1 MSFSSLGLCDQLL
14 KTVAEQGYT
23 TPSPIQIDAI
33 PVVLSGRDV
42 MAVAHT
48 GTGKTA
54 GFTLPMLQL
63 LSERIIQAG
72 IIQNETIQNET
83 IQDRTIQDRT
93 IHQGAAL
100 EEIVYEENIKVG
112 PSLHAKCVR
121 ALVIT
126 PTRELAA
133 QVASCV
139 QNYSQHMNIR
149 SAAVFG
155 GVRIEP
161 QIAQL
166 HVGLDVLVATP
177 GRLIDLYNQQA
188 IKFDQLEILVMD
200 EADRMLDLGF
210 VDDIRHIQML
220 LPTQRQTLMFSA
232 TFSKQIKTLAKGM
245 LNNPHLIEVSDVRST
260 VDSVKQTIYS
270 VDKDLKS
277 QVLIHLIKN
286 NKWRQVLVFC
296 RTKHGADSL
305 VLQLQRVGINA
316 ASIHANR
323 TQHARTRALEGF
335 KNGNVVVLVA
345 TDIAS
350 RGIDINQ
357 LPCVVNFDL
366 PYVPEDYVHRIGRT
380 GRAGTSGLGISLFS
394 EDESKQLQSIERL
407 IARKF
412 EPEIIPGFA
421 PSKKAPAGSS
431 NGGKSGGKNSGK
443 NSDNEEND
451 VYGNFEAD
459 PKPRQQSKGRG
470 RGK

>member
-1 MSFSSLGLCDQLL
+1 MSFSSLGLCDELL
-14 KTVAEQGYT
+14 KAVAEQGYT
-23 TPSPIQIDAI
+23 TPSPIQINAI
-33 PVVLSGRDV
+33 PLVLSGRDV

-63 LSERIIQAG
+63 LSDGA
-72 IIQNETIQNET
+72 
-83 IQDRTIQDRT
+83 IQDRT
-93 IHQGAAL
+93 IHQGTAL
-100 EEIVYEENIKVG
+100 EETFNEKTVKG
-112 PSLHAKCVR
+112 RLSSQAKCVR

-133 QVASCV
+133 QVASSV

-166 HVGLDVLVATP
+166 QGGLDVLVATP

-188 IKFDQLEILVMD
+188 IKFDHLEILVLD

-210 VDDIRHIQML
+210 VDDIRHIQTL

-232 TFSKQIKTLAKGM
+232 TFSKEIKTLAKGM
-245 LNNPHLIEVSDVRST
+245 LNNPHLIEVSDARST
-260 VDSVKQTIYS
+260 VDSVKQKIYS
-270 VDKDLKS
+270 VDKELKS

-296 RTKHGADSL
+296 RTKHGADDL
-305 VLQLQRVGINA
+305 VLQLEKAGIHA

-323 TQHARTRALEGF
+323 TQHARTHALEGF

-350 RGIDINQ
+350 RGIDVNQ

-366 PYVPEDYVHRIGRT
+366 PYVPEDYIHRIGRT

-407 IARKF
+407 IDRKF
-412 EPEIIPGFA
+412 EREIIPGFA
-421 PSKKAPAGSS
+421 PSKKALAGSS
-431 NGGKSGGKNSGK
+431 NDGKNGK
-443 NSDNEEND
+443 NGKNGGRNNGKNNEKEDNKENEEND

-459 PKPRQQSKGRG
+459 PKPQLQSKGRG
-470 RGK
+470 RRRGK